1 MHEFEELAPI
11 IERLSIAQSEQR
23 RFEIESVAA
32 HLGLSTDA
40 VRARTDVIA
49 SWGLALTG
57 EEEGGPPLLFQAA
70 RQYLA
75 SGGQVELDV
84 LRFLPV
90 VINDLVTR
98 AALLHSGTVM
108 IDEFRGALID
118 GSVVEHAQAIMPK
131 AFEQAVTE
139 AIAVNLF
146 AAAVALMAR
155 LSDGEP
161 AGCVA
166 EEILAVELM
175 EGARD
180 WLDRQ
185 KAVGALSAENAR
197 NAAGELSGLFELFQ
211 DDDVLDMFDMEEPA
225 DAAVAGHSARN
236 VQMGIADQR
245 LEAWFEPFSWTI
257 ATGYLGK

>member
-1 MHEFEELAPI
+1 
-11 IERLSIAQSEQR
+11 
-23 RFEIESVAA
+23 
-32 HLGLSTDA
+32 
-40 VRARTDVIA
+40 
-49 SWGLALTG
+49 
-57 EEEGGPPLLFQAA
+57 
-70 RQYLA
+70 
-75 SGGQVELDV
+75 
-84 LRFLPV
+84 
-90 VINDLVTR
+90 
-98 AALLHSGTVM
+98 
-108 IDEFRGALID
+108 
-118 GSVVEHAQAIMPK
+118 MPK